1 MPIGC
6 SPSSRHSRA
15 IIRQRVKAAKHI
27 LFVAGLIGLIGLFI
41 PLVSLG
47 KGVTHV
53 EVSAKE
59 LSFGL
64 TRTHQLIDAKIP
76 PLVAKRM
83 PRDVLTGRDD
93 VRTVLKALRGAAAAF
108 IPALAILL
116 LGVSGMWRGEF
127 SRRLAIVG
135 LACGIASLAAYL
147 GLRYGIDYGKNEE
160 PLLQRVALTIELG
173 AYLLVVAGVG
183 GIVGG
188 ALGAWKP
195 ERPKKRAFVPSTPP
209 PIGPAV

>member
-1 MPIGC
+1 M
-6 SPSSRHSRA
+6 S
-15 IIRQRVKAAKHI
+15 VAKHI
-27 LFVAGLIGLIGLFI
+27 LFVAGLIGLIGMFV

-64 TRTHQLIDAKIP
+64 SRTHQLIDKDIP

-83 PRDVLTGRDD
+83 PKDVLSGRED
-93 VRTVLKALRGAAAAF
+93 VRTVLKALRGAAAAY

-127 SRRLAIVG
+127 SRRLAIVA
-135 LACGIASLAAYL
+135 LVCGVASIVAYL
-147 GLRYGIDYGKNEE
+147 GLRYGIDYGENEE
-160 PLLQRVALTIELG
+160 PLLKRVALTVEVG
-173 AYLLVVAGVG
+173 AYLLIVAGIG

-195 ERPKKRAFVPSTPP
+195 ELPKKRRGPVTPMPFAPTSPP
-209 PIGPAV
+209 PPGPAT